1 MTLLSRLFVAALV
14 VLLAAAPVGA
24 VSRLRFTESHATDAG
39 GESVVRLLGVLG
51 SAGTLVVFG
60 AIRLR
65 DLGSLSKKF
74 VQRASAAAPE
84 YATGIDQ
91 GGQDWEANTK
101 AAEDNYKTA
110 VTTAAAEGRFGRG
123 VSAAGQAKYMSRA
136 KTLGAQR
143 FPTGVAA
150 AEGDWARGF
159 GPSHQ
164 LLSGMQLPPR
174 RPTGDPGNQARANAV
189 ATALAA
195 LKRGK

>member
-1 MTLLSRLFVAALV
+1 MTLFTRLA
-14 VLLAAAPVGA
+14 VLLLVLLIVAAPVGA
-24 VSRLRFTESHATDAG
+24 VSRLSFTESHAGDTTAG
-39 GESVVRLLGVLG
+39 SIVRVLGVLG
-51 SAGTLVVFG
+51 GAGSLVVFG

-84 YATGIDQ
+84 YATGIDA

-110 VTTAAAEGRFGRG
+110 VTQAAADGRFGRG
-123 VSAAGQAKYMSRA
+123 VSAAGQAKYMQRA

-164 LLSGMQLPPR
+164 LLAGLQLPPR